1 MFVLRTPATYD
12 YHCSLLS
19 GHLAAADSVTYGV
32 NFKSTL
38 NSLEYFHVANNQIP
52 QDVMHI
58 LLEGV
63 VPYTLKLMLHRFI
76 FNKKYFT
83 LEILNNQMTFF
94 TFSRSERKDKPSPL
108 IVRMLQPEGN
118 INQSGN

>member
-19 GHLAAADSVTYGV
+19 GHLAVADSVTYGV
-32 NFKSTL
+32 NFQSTL

-63 VPYTLKLMLHRFI
+63 VPYTMKLMLHRFI
-76 FNKKYFT
+76 FEKKYFT
-83 LEILNNQMTFF
+83 LDILNNQMTFF

-108 IVRMLQPEGN
+108 ILRMLQPDGN